1 MIAEKLLACCRATP
15 GNANTIA
22 LYVSSTA
29 PDGSPPLPVV
39 HSPDSFSA
47 YNVVVSSG
55 ALQFSNGVMSFARAQ
70 PATTVGTQDFAVD
83 MFFDDALPQ
92 ILAGYNDYHG
102 TVFCDSAS
110 SVVYVSTSGAGF
122 EHSIPMTIGTGT
134 HHVCVGRQSGVVSA
148 WLDGSRV
155 YRAPDMTA
163 SASMVAAINIGDPF
177 AYGLSYTGVIRDF
190 RVTLGVD
197 LHGDSDTI
205 TVPTLPLG
213 IV

>member
-1 MIAEKLLACCRATP
+1 MISEKLITCCRATL
-15 GNANTIA
+15 GSANTVA

-29 PDGSPPLPVV
+29 PDGAPPLPVV
-39 HSPDSFSA
+39 YKPGSFWASG
-47 YNVVVSSG
+47 VVVASG
-55 ALQFSNGVMSFARAQ
+55 ALQFSNDGMAFDRA
-70 PATTVGTQDFAVD
+70 PPYTTVGTQDFAVD
-83 MFFDDALPQ
+83 MFFDDALP
-92 ILAGYNDYHG
+92 LFFAGYGESYG
-102 TVFCDSAS
+102 IVYCDSTAS
-110 SVVYVSTSGAGF
+110 VIYVSTSGAGF
-122 EHSIPMTIGTGT
+122 EHAIPVAIGPGT

-163 SASMVAAINIGDPF
+163 SASLVPGISVGV
-177 AYGLSYTGVIRDF
+177 LSSYTGVTRDF

-197 LHGDSDTI
+197 LHGDSATI